1 MSDHSPAHPSA
12 RDGDPSG
19 GTGRPAG
26 TVLGSRLRRMTGRDP
41 NERHRAA
48 TPLELLF
55 DLAFVVAFSQA
66 GGQLSHYLA
75 DARFG
80 PAIGGFAFSM
90 FAICWAWINFSWF
103 ASAYDT
109 DDWFYRITTMVQM
122 IGVVIVALGIPP
134 LFHSLAEGH
143 YIDNS
148 ILVAGYVV
156 MRVAMVAQWLR
167 AARQDPSRRRTAL
180 TYALFITIA
189 QIGWVGTAIAHL
201 TIAVAV
207 PLSLL
212 LFAVEVV
219 GPYIAERRSG
229 TDGTP
234 WHAHHIAERYGLLTI
249 IALGEGVFGTVTAV
263 SAVVEEHDW
272 TTEAALLVVAGIGL
286 TFGLWWS
293 YFLVPAGPILERYR
307 RKSFVWGYGHML
319 VYASIAA
326 TGAGLHVAAYV
337 IEGEAHIGTVGAV
350 LAVAIPVLVLCLSIF
365 ALYDYLVEQIDPFHF
380 WLMAGTAALLVL
392 AVLAAVWGA
401 SLGVCLVLIT
411 LSPFVVV
418 VGYETVGREHEAEV
432 LARRLA

>member
-1 MSDHSPAHPSA
+1 MSDQSPANPPA
-12 RDGDPSG
+12 GAGPN
-19 GTGRPAG
+19 GRPGG
-26 TVLGSRLRRMTGRDP
+26 TVLARRLRQMTGRDP
-41 NERHRAA
+41 NEPHRAA

-66 GGQLSHYLA
+66 SGQLSHYLA
-75 DARFG
+75 EAQFA
-80 PAIGGFAFSM
+80 PAIGAFAFAM

-143 YIDNS
+143 YLDNS

-156 MRVAMVAQWLR
+156 MRIAMVAQWLR
-167 AARQDPSRRRTAL
+167 AARQDPRRRRTAL
-180 TYALFITIA
+180 TYAAFITAA
-189 QIGWVGTAIAHL
+189 QIGWVTLAIAH
-201 TIAVAV
+201 TTVEVALPV
-207 PLSLL
+207 SLL
-212 LFAVEVV
+212 LFAVELI
-219 GPYIAERRSG
+219 GPYIAERRTG
-229 TDGTP
+229 TEGTP

-263 SAVVEEHDW
+263 SAVVEEQSW
-272 TTEAALLVVAGIGL
+272 TMEAALLVVAGIGL

-293 YFLVPAGPILERYR
+293 YFLMPAAAILQRYR
-307 RKSFVWGYGHML
+307 IKAFVWGYGHIF

-337 IEGEAHIGTVGAV
+337 IEGEAVIGTVGAV
-350 LAVAIPVLVLCLSIF
+350 LSVAIPVLILCLAIF
-365 ALYDYLVEQIDPFHF
+365 SLYDFLVEQIDPFHF
-380 WLMAGTAALLVL
+380 WLIAGTVALLVL
-392 AVLAAVWGA
+392 SVLAATWGA

-418 VGYETVGREHEAEV
+418 VGYETIGHKHEAVV
-432 LARRLA
+432 LRHRLG